1 MIKVRGGVLSKVIEY
16 ARKLESEG
24 KYDEAL
30 SYFEMAMD
38 EKGCPF
44 DIRKDIGQVLNKKRE
59 FEEAL
64 SCFDLVLSMDENHL
78 ESMFGRAI
86 SLMGLNRWV
95 DAYDT
100 FGRAIAIDGEN
111 ANYWYY
117 VSIIAKE
124 YNNEH
129 ARKYFENFKKLDN
142 AEFLKIRQQYKFG
155 LIFKQRENELYR
167 SKRTLNI
174 DGFRREL
181 KSYGLDDDYITMILR
196 TVPYEELLD
205 EMHYLKEFHRED
217 IERNII
223 INEFLKLN
231 IGENEIINMFELES
245 VENLK
250 KSIISMVGYDPFP
263 KNDDKI
269 SVPLYRNYGL
279 SKFIEEYSNDRY
291 RRVWGV
297 SGFNRFAEILKPM
310 GRRNFT
316 HRKLNYGQPDSGYY
330 SNAMNNVKF
339 ANTHFNQAKK
349 AISEKNYQYAFG
361 CLDIALKNCPSDY
374 YNFYNIKFYY
384 ATLLSKFKATDN
396 KVLAYAYY
404 DEIEDKMAYFK
415 NKDIYI
421 LNKANLAYDLS
432 FSYPKLINDSIRY
445 YEDYLKIHPDDESVQ
460 YLLNSQYVYRL
471 K

>member
-1 MIKVRGGVLSKVIEY
+1 MIRGGVLSKLIEY

-24 KYDEAL
+24 KFDEAL

-44 DIRKDIGQVLNKKRE
+44 DIRKDIGQVLNKKRQ
-59 FEEAL
+59 FDEAL
-64 SCFDLVLSMDENHL
+64 RCFDLVLSMDEEHL
-78 ESMFGRAI
+78 ESLFGRAVA
-86 SLMGLNRWV
+86 LMGLNQWV
-95 DAYDT
+95 DAFDSLAK
-100 FGRAIAIDGEN
+100 AISIDGSN

-124 YNNEH
+124 YENDEN

-142 AEFLKIRQQYKFG
+142 SQFLMVRQQYRFG
-155 LIFKQRENELYR
+155 LIFTQRENELYR

-181 KSYGLDDDYITMILR
+181 KSYGLNDDYITMLLR
-196 TVPYEELLD
+196 TLPYEDLLL
-205 EMHYLKEFHRED
+205 EMYCLKELHMDD

-231 IGENEIINMFELES
+231 VGENEIINMFELES

-250 KSIISMVGYDPFP
+250 KSIISMLGYDPFP
-263 KNDDKI
+263 KKDDEI
-269 SVPLYRNYGL
+269 YIPLYRNYGL
-279 SKFIEEYSNDRY
+279 SKFIEDYANDSY
-291 RRVWGV
+291 RRIWGV

-310 GRRNFT
+310 GRRNFA
-316 HRKLNYGQPDSGYY
+316 HRKLNYGQPDSSYY
-330 SNAMNNVKF
+330 ANALNGVKL
-339 ANTHFNQAKK
+339 ANSHFNQAKN
-349 AISEKNYQYAFG
+349 AINEKDYQYAFG

-374 YNFYNIKFYY
+374 YNLYNIKFYY

-396 KVLAYAYY
+396 KVLAYRYY
-404 DEIEDKMAYFK
+404 DEIENKIGYFK
-415 NKDIYI
+415 NREIYI

-432 FSYPKLINDSIRY
+432 FNYPQFVDESINY
-445 YEDYLKIHPDDESVQ
+445 YKQYLEIHPDDESIQ
-460 YLLNSQYVYRL
+460 YLLNSQYAY
-471 K
+471 KFK